1 RGAGVGWGG
10 RGPRVTLTPR
20 SGERGRTAGDEI
32 VKRSGNDEVEVM
44 PLDLARFRSI
54 RSFATAVLDRFDRLD
69 VLVDNAGLIHRR
81 RTETEEGF
89 ETTFGVNHLGHFL
102 LTDLLLDRLRA
113 SAPAR
118 VVVVASD
125 AHKGARHGLDFD
137 DLQSTGRYRWGN
149 AYSKSKLANIYFAR
163 ELARR
168 LDGSGV
174 TANSLHPGFV
184 RSDFGRGGDLG
195 PVYGFG
201 IRYIAGPFAISPEK
215 GARTTIHLASSPEVE
230 GVGRLLLQVQAR
242 YAIGRRAGRRRRP
255 TSVGRQRAAGRLC
268 ACLGDQHDASERLT
282 TLQVGVGGSSL
293 GERERPVDDD
303 PQLTLGDIGDQAIDQ
318 GLYAR
323 RRDLGAEE
331 HTGERLV
338 AHHQQA
344 GVEGLRG
351 AT

>member
-1 RGAGVGWGG
+1 RGAAVERPG
-10 RGPRVTLTPR
+10 RGARVIIR
-20 SGERGRTAGDEI
+20 SRTEERGRPAGDEI

-195 PVYGFG
+195 PVYGVG
-201 IRYIAGPFAISPEK
+201 LRYIAGPFAISPEK

-230 GVGRLLLQVQAR
+230 GGSGRLFLKAT
-242 YAIGRRAGRRRRP
+242 P
-255 TSVGRQRAAGRLC
+255 T
-268 ACLGDQHDASERLT
+268 T
-282 TLQVGVGGSSL
+282 
-293 GERERPVDDD
+293 
-303 PQLTLGDIGDQAIDQ
+303 
-318 GLYAR
+318 
-323 RRDLGAEE
+323 
-331 HTGERLV
+331 
-338 AHHQQA
+338 
-344 GVEGLRG
+344 
-351 AT
+351 